1 MYNRQQASVLKQS
14 FWTAFGRYMAP
25 VPAANDS
32 KINWINYKTGIKHIY
47 FRMDATSSRTSI
59 AIVLANP
66 DESRQQQDYQKLLQ
80 MKRML
85 EEAVSETWQWEQDI
99 SDDHGKTISVIST
112 SIEGVNVFSEES
124 WPRIISFLKPRLI
137 ALDAFWLLAKDLF
150 E

>member
-1 MYNRQQASVLKQS
+1 
-14 FWTAFGRYMAP
+14 MAP

-85 EEAVSETWQWEQDI
+85 EEAVSETWQWEQGI
-99 SDDHGKTISVIST
+99 SDDYGKTISVIST

-137 ALDAFWLLAKDLF
+137 ALDAFWWLAKDLF